1 MSIYI
6 HIHIHTFVNKCL
18 SVSSCSFVCV
28 CMCRSDWQTV
38 IVPSLHIYSNDC
50 FCTFSHFSFASTFS
64 QLHKRQIQRRTFHKK
79 ILCSTILLLIA
90 ILSSNLERSTDHKRG
105 KGQDTGSERKGLQG
119 AKERDLEAG
128 GRDGVLHVFD
138 RSVPWSRR
146 TDGQT
151 WSGYTDRET
160 DTHQQTKTQT
170 HVHALIHAHTHTHI
184 HTHTHSAR
192 DRARESARAH
202 ERECDEDLCADP
214 QDGTQN
220 LFSIIM
226 NE

>member
-1 MSIYI
+1 MSYIYVYIYIYLYIYIYVYIYVYIYTYIDICICIYIYIYRHMYIYIHIYVYYKIYIYIYIHMYIYTHMSIYI

-138 RSVPWSRR
+138 RSVP
-146 TDGQT
+146 
-151 WSGYTDRET
+151 
-160 DTHQQTKTQT
+160 
-170 HVHALIHAHTHTHI
+170 
-184 HTHTHSAR
+184 
-192 DRARESARAH
+192 
-202 ERECDEDLCADP
+202 
-214 QDGTQN
+214 
-220 LFSIIM
+220 
-226 NE
+226 